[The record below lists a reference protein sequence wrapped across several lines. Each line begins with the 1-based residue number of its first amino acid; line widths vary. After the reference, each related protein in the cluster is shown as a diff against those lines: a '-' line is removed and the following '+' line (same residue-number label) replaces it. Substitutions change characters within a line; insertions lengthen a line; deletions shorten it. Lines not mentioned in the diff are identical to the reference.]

1 MLKCTSYRYS
11 TGANIVQNPSFNHTF
26 DPWKKY
32 VSGNWGYIGT
42 TFGPPGLRS
51 FHARAIGSGT
61 DIVILDQDNVLF
73 PLGIAQLKCS
83 IYVRASKQG
92 QKCAEGSVGFQV
104 VVGGVTCASLRI
116 TNEADYVE
124 DATVDF
130 TTTRQVLRITSDG
143 QTEISV
149 EQGNVS
155 GDVKV
160 IIDAKSG
167 SETAPVDIWVD
178 DVVVKPVYK
187 KCVAWALAE

>member
-1 MLKCTSYRYS
+1 M
-11 TGANIVQNPSFNHTF
+11 
-26 DPWKKY
+26 
-32 VSGNWGYIGT
+32 
-42 TFGPPGLRS
+42 
-51 FHARAIGSGT
+51 
-61 DIVILDQDNVLF
+61 
-73 PLGIAQLKCS
+73 
-83 IYVRASKQG
+83 
-92 QKCAEGSVGFQV
+92 
-104 VVGGVTCASLRI
+104 GGVTCASLRI
-116 TNEADYVE
+116 SNEADFVE

-130 TTTRQVLRITSDG
+130 TTTRQVLRITPDG

-160 IIDAKSG
+160 IIDAKGG